1 MEGNKMS
8 MVGHAMIHRTSQ
20 VRVFSSRADLMSMGL
35 KGAHINNRQLVITDA
50 QAFKACL
57 PTLAANVADFGQK
70 SAPENVQA
78 LSAWVIGEA
87 AQQLGTKLAS
97 PQEVYVAIA
106 EGAVTQKLSF
116 PAVNVRGNSLDTARA
131 LFKAAIDNNV
141 GALIIEIARSEMGYT
156 NQAPREFAAVIQ
168 AAAMLEGFTG
178 PLFLQGD
185 HIQLKSGPIRKG
197 GEAATAELEAH
208 SALIRNLLDHG
219 FGSIDLDMS
228 PFERRTETDLS
239 FAEQQA
245 ENAELTARK
254 IADVRGI
261 ETELK
266 TPWTTLLGG
275 ETGEVGKTNTSQED
289 IEAYA
294 EGITANMQK
303 LEIDRSL
310 GIRKIAINDGT
321 AHGGIPLPG
330 GRGVVKADIDF
341 SVLQMATN
349 VGRKFGWAG
358 SVQHGASTLPDDAFS
373 LFLSHGAVEVHLATG
388 FQNILF
394 EKGVYAEQRGI
405 EAGMQPMVER
415 FLAEKFLGEW
425 KAGKTFGQFAYSTRK
440 KANGPFKFEFWTMP
454 EDVRAAV
461 AMELYEKFAFLFDQ
475 LGVNNTAGLVAQ
487 HTTAHDFHRRYPEES
502 TTTTVDMAAATSD
515 EDGELND

>member
-1 MEGNKMS
+1 MS
-8 MVGHAMIHRTSQ
+8 MIGHAMIHRTSQ
-20 VRVFSSRADLMSMGL
+20 IRVFSNRTDLVNMGL
-35 KGAHINNRQLVITDA
+35 KGAHISNNQLVITDA
-50 QAFKACL
+50 LAFKACL

-70 SAPENVQA
+70 SAPENVQD

-87 AQQLGTKLAS
+87 AQQLGAKLAS

-106 EGAVTQKLSF
+106 EGAITQKMSF

-131 LFKAAIDNNV
+131 LFRAAIDNGV

-197 GEAATAELEAH
+197 GDDAKAELEAH
-208 SALIRNLLDHG
+208 SSLIRTLLDHG

-239 FAEQQA
+239 YAEQQA
-245 ENAELTARK
+245 DNARLTAEK

-261 ETELK
+261 EGKLN
-266 TPWTTLLGG
+266 TPWVTLLGG
-275 ETGEVGKTNTSQED
+275 ETGEVGKMNTRQED

-294 EGITANMQK
+294 EGITANMQQ
-303 LEIDRSL
+303 LGIDPSL

-321 AHGGIPLPG
+321 AHGGTPLPG
-330 GRGVVKADIDF
+330 GGVAKVDIEF
-341 SVLQMATN
+341 SVLKMATDI
-349 VGRKFGWAG
+349 GRKFGWAG

-373 LFLSHGAVEVHLATG
+373 LFPEHGAVEVHLATG
-388 FQNILF
+388 FQNITF
-394 EKGVYAEQRGI
+394 DNGVYQ
-405 EAGMQPMVER
+405 AGMQPLVER
-415 FLAEKFLGEW
+415 YLVDKFLGEW
-425 KAGKTFGQFAYSTRK
+425 KSGKTFGQFAYSTRK
-440 KANGPFKFEFWTMP
+440 KVNGPFKFEFWTMP
-454 EDVRAAV
+454 EDIRAAV
-461 AMELYEKFAFLFDQ
+461 AMELYTKFAFLFDQ
-475 LGVNNTAGLVAQ
+475 LGVNNTAGLVAA
-487 HTTAHDFHRRYPEES
+487 HTTVHDFHRRYPEES
-502 TTTTVDMAAATSD
+502 TTTTVDLGSATAD
-515 EDGELND
+515 KDGELND